1 MSLWFTSPANSYLES
16 CPLGNGRLGAM
27 DFGGVD
33 ECRVVLNESSVWSG
47 GPYDANRPNAHQCL
61 EATRKAIFAGDIE
74 AATKLLS
81 ANFKYPDGVSGWWD
95 ENQFGCYQI
104 LGDLTLRFK
113 ASGDRPVVT
122 SPSGHARGDNAGA
135 AMETRYDGVIATP
148 GRQQR
153 GQINQQ
159 QHRWHGANQVVR
171 AQSRARR

>member
-47 GPYDANRPNAHQCL
+47 GPYDANRPDAHQSL
-61 EATRKAIFAGDIE
+61 EATRKAIFSGDIE
-74 AATKLLS
+74 AASNLLS
-81 ANFKYPDGVSGWWD
+81 ANFKYRDGVSGWGD

-113 ASGDRPVVT
+113 ASGDRPT
-122 SPSGHARGDNAGA
+122 SPPPVAMPGA
-135 AMETRYDGVIATP
+135 TVPVLPWKSAMDGVAATP
-148 GRQQR
+148 AAQR
-153 GQINQQ
+153 
-159 QHRWHGANQVVR
+159 RTTRSAAASMARKKPSGACQMPGKK
-171 AQSRARR
+171 